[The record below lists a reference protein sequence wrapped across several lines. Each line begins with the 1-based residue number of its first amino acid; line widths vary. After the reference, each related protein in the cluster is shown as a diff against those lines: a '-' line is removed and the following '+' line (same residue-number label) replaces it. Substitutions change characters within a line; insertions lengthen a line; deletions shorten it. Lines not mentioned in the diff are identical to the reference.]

1 MKRSHSRSRGG
12 KGASTAGGGAPSAP
26 VFSTAIVSN
35 GDTTHVIL
43 TYNVTLGT
51 STSTTIGDYTLT
63 SSGKSISAVSRV
75 GATISLTTTAWAN
88 GDTGTIAVAAGKV
101 FEATNTTAAGALS
114 AQSITNNVASS
125 LTPFTETW
133 PGINGAALPAGWNT
147 IVGAPLQDG
156 FNKVKF
162 FAASGAEFINRN
174 AGASDFTLT
183 VSNMFKCGLW
193 PFIHARSPS
202 TGTGDGYEIIMRAD
216 TGKLQFYEV
225 VSGATSNT
233 VTGLTTLTDSVAYG
247 VKVICSGTTVTVQ
260 LDSGGGYVTELGP
273 ITVSTNLTNTYIG
286 IGDAVAN
293 GSSVSL
299 YGQIQVS

>member
-114 AQSITNNVASS
+114 AQSITNNVAPARI
-125 LTPFTETW
+125 TFTDPFT
-133 PGINGAALPAGWNT
+133 GADGSAPNARWTGSPAGWEINT
-147 IVGAPLQDG
+147 NHLR
-156 FNKVKF
+156 
-162 FAASGAEFINRN
+162 FI
-174 AGASDFTLT
+174 GASVGTILATCTAGNNTLDVDCDFSSASASFGAFYISYTDANNNAFVQLNASETLT
-183 VSNMFKCGLW
+183 INSM
-193 PFIHARSPS
+193 
-202 TGTGDGYEIIMRAD
+202 
-216 TGKLQFYEV
+216 
-225 VSGATSNT
+225 VSGSNT
-233 VTGLTTLTDSVAYG
+233 VVATDTGHTTRLQAAAHIQVAN
-247 VKVICSGTTVTVQ
+247 VGTTVTVTVTGG
-260 LDSGGGYVTELGP
+260 LDPGTFNGTVGAGAIGGTQVGLFM
-273 ITVSTNLTNTYIG
+273 NTG
-286 IGDAVAN
+286 KTSNFFDNCVL
-293 GSSVSL
+293 S
-299 YGQIQVS
+299 